1 MLTFDEYQSGAK
13 ETAQYPCPWL
23 PGECIEEGVSVGF
36 IYPIIGLAGEVGEL
50 SEKCK
55 KILRDDC
62 GEVTSVKLGEITKEV
77 GDVLWYV
84 AALCTEFGLDMGEVA
99 NSNLE
104 KLRSRKERGVI
115 QGSGDN
121 R

>member
-1 MLTFDEYQSGAK
+1 MLTFDEYQDGAK
-13 ETAQYPCPWL
+13 ETAQYPEPWL
-23 PGECIEEGVSVGF
+23 PGECIDEGVSVGF

-55 KILRDDC
+55 KILRDDA
-62 GEVTSVKLGEITKEV
+62 GEVTTEKLGEITKEI

-84 AALCTEFGLDMGEVA
+84 AALCTEFELNMAMVAQANLD
-99 NSNLE
+99 
-104 KLRSRKERGVI
+104 KLRSRKERGII